1 MRLEHTGQSQNRH
14 SNMELDCEEKQ
25 SYKTLQ
31 KMNNIRTIA
40 LELALNQFY
49 WPNLHPGLRFVQ
61 KTNDTKC
68 LV

>member
-1 MRLEHTGQSQNRH
+1 MRLEHTCQSQNRH

-49 WPNLHPGLRFVQ
+49 
-61 KTNDTKC
+61 
-68 LV
+68 